1 MGKNIINYDKK
12 AVEEYHKRWKKYI
25 SYGLDPYKN
34 AEFIVSHAEPLD
46 GSILEV
52 GTGRGG
58 VTACLARK
66 TAITTVDIDQ
76 EIQSFAEELAKSEG
90 VDNNIR
96 FLLRNIIEEPF
107 PEKSFEIV
115 ISANAVH
122 HFVEAEKMIAAMCKI
137 AVRKVVIA
145 DFNAEGFRILD
156 KIHED
161 ESETHSQGHFPIDK
175 IGEVMKAAG
184 LRISRHTFGFL
195 VLAPTKFH

>member
-1 MGKNIINYDKK
+1 MDFDEK
-12 AVEEYHKRWKKYI
+12 AVAEYHERWKKYI

-58 VTACLARK
+58 VTARLARK
-66 TAITTVDIDQ
+66 TAVTTVDIDQ

-90 VDNNIR
+90 VYNNIR
-96 FLLRNIIEEPF
+96 FLLRDIIEEPF
-107 PEKSFEIV
+107 PENSFKIV

-122 HFVEAEKMIAAMCKI
+122 HFIEAEKMIAAMFKI

-161 ESETHSQGHFPIDK
+161 EGETHNHGHFPIDK
-175 IGEVMKAAG
+175 IGELMKAAG
-184 LRISRHTFGFL
+184 LRINRHEKLQTIVYCGE
-195 VLAPTKFH
+195 K